1 MKGSD
6 RLRIWHEHDEMR
18 SDQGLRRRG
27 DRGQSGAEYAAMV
40 GVVSLV
46 VAGIVGL
53 SVPADEATGLKSA
66 VCRILHPLSGAEA
79 CSSGDYAG
87 DGDGDGGDG
96 GDDGGGGPDDPFVPN
111 GDPFEPAK
119 CLLSQDQTKATVVI
133 QVAFI
138 KISSSET
145 VKLQQWSDGTV
156 TLERVNE
163 TSGGVTASI
172 SAGIPGLKDWGGS
185 ASLSGSYLKG
195 SGNGGQWLFNGNK
208 SGDPQAD
215 LAANLEDAQ
224 KFAAYLKAN
233 DGCKFQSG
241 YNPGAAMGACQQDA
255 ASKKPD
261 LDPELA
267 PDVDITKTSTEASG
281 GVSFG
286 KTFKSNGKS
295 GKDTKGGKDGKG
307 ADGPKDLGS
316 ISFEGLSGAMTEDV
330 VVMRAKTGPDAGK
343 ITFVYTFSVSGTAGG
358 VAQAK
363 GSRMQQVAVTY
374 DAAAYD
380 QEEKDGKPHHP
391 QKLTITTSQESGDGP
406 GIQTGAGANAGP
418 VTIDVGG
425 GGGTVQSKIHT
436 ESAEV
441 TLDNDTDSTAVEDWL
456 RGRGDA
462 PASNPLPTPSDAAEA
477 LDDDAGPIE
486 RLMHDKGKLSR
497 LDYNANTDWWNA
509 SLGIGFGISAGQ
521 VSLGFKLFGIDI
533 THESK
538 EQTITGDPTYAT
550 GPKSG
555 GARPWVEW
563 KNCTRTKPIPT

>member
-1 MKGSD
+1 M
-6 RLRIWHEHDEMR
+6 RRWHAHDHILGPPPR
-18 SDQGLRRRG
+18 RDQ
-27 DRGQSGAEYAAMV
+27 GQSGAEYAAMV

-46 VAGIVGL
+46 VAAIVGL
-53 SVPADEATGLKSA
+53 SVPTDEATGLKSA

-79 CSSGDYAG
+79 CSSGDYTG
-87 DGDGDGGDG
+87 GGDGDGGDG
-96 GDDGGGGPDDPFVPN
+96 GGGPGDPFVPN

-119 CLLSQDQTKATVVI
+119 CLLSQDQTKTTVVI
-133 QVAFI
+133 QILFI

-156 TLERVNE
+156 TLERVTE
-163 TSGGVTASI
+163 SGGGVTASI

-185 ASLSGSYLKG
+185 ASLSGSYVKG
-195 SGNGGQWLFNGNK
+195 SGSGGQWLFNGNK

-224 KFAAYLKAN
+224 QFTEYLKAQGECN
-233 DGCKFQSG
+233 SRPAGPRSSELGMICG
-241 YNPGAAMGACQQDA
+241 YHAGK
-255 ASKKPD
+255 KKPD
-261 LDPELA
+261 LEPEKA

-307 ADGPKDLGS
+307 ADGPKDLGN

-425 GGGTVQSKIHT
+425 GGGTVNSQIHT

-456 RGRGDA
+456 RGRGDT

-486 RLMHDKGKLSR
+486 RLLHDKGKLTR

-533 THESK
+533 THEEK
-538 EQTITGDPTYAT
+538 NQTITGDPTYAT
-550 GPKSG
+550 GPQSG

>member
-1 MKGSD
+1 MKGAE
-6 RLRIWHEHDEMR
+6 RFRRWHAHDHIPGSPSQR
-18 SDQGLRRRG
+18 
-27 DRGQSGAEYAAMV
+27 DRGQSGTEYAAMV

-46 VAGIVGL
+46 VAAIVGL

-87 DGDGDGGDG
+87 DDGGGDG
-96 GDDGGGGPDDPFVPN
+96 GGGGPGEDPFVPN

-119 CLLSQDQTKATVVI
+119 CLLSQDQTKTTVVI
-133 QVAFI
+133 QILFI

-156 TLERVNE
+156 TLERVTE
-163 TSGGVTASI
+163 SGAGVTASI

-185 ASLSGSYLKG
+185 ASLSGSYVKG
-195 SGNGGQWLFNGNK
+195 SGSGGQWLFSGNK
-208 SGDPQAD
+208 TGDPQAD

-224 KFAAYLKAN
+224 QFTEYLKAQGKCN
-233 DGCKFQSG
+233 SSTGRSELQMICG
-241 YNPGAAMGACQQDA
+241 YHAGK
-255 ASKKPD
+255 KKPD
-261 LDPELA
+261 LEPERA

-286 KTFKSNGKS
+286 KSFKSNGKG

-316 ISFEGLSGAMTEDV
+316 VSFEGLSGAMTEDV

-380 QEEKDGKPHHP
+380 QEEKNGDPHHP

-406 GIQTGAGANAGP
+406 GFQAGAGANAGP

-425 GGGTVQSKIHT
+425 GGGTVNSQIHT

-441 TLDNDTDSTAVEDWL
+441 TLDNDGDSTAVEDWL

-486 RLMHDKGKLSR
+486 RLLHDKGKLTR
-497 LDYNANTDWWNA
+497 LDYKANTDWWNA

-533 THESK
+533 THEEK
-538 EQTITGDPTYAT
+538 TQTITGDPTYAT

>member
-1 MKGSD
+1 
-6 RLRIWHEHDEMR
+6 MR
-18 SDQGLRRRG
+18 SGQGLRRRG

-224 KFAAYLKAN
+224 KFAAYLRAN

-295 GKDTKGGKDGKG
+295 GKDTKG
-307 ADGPKDLGS
+307 
-316 ISFEGLSGAMTEDV
+316 
-330 VVMRAKTGPDAGK
+330 
-343 ITFVYTFSVSGTAGG
+343 
-358 VAQAK
+358 
-363 GSRMQQVAVTY
+363 
-374 DAAAYD
+374 
-380 QEEKDGKPHHP
+380 
-391 QKLTITTSQESGDGP
+391 
-406 GIQTGAGANAGP
+406 
-418 VTIDVGG
+418 
-425 GGGTVQSKIHT
+425 
-436 ESAEV
+436 
-441 TLDNDTDSTAVEDWL
+441 
-456 RGRGDA
+456 
-462 PASNPLPTPSDAAEA
+462 
-477 LDDDAGPIE
+477 
-486 RLMHDKGKLSR
+486 
-497 LDYNANTDWWNA
+497 
-509 SLGIGFGISAGQ
+509 
-521 VSLGFKLFGIDI
+521 
-533 THESK
+533 
-538 EQTITGDPTYAT
+538 
-550 GPKSG
+550 
-555 GARPWVEW
+555 
-563 KNCTRTKPIPT
+563 

>member
-1 MKGSD
+1 
-6 RLRIWHEHDEMR
+6 
-18 SDQGLRRRG
+18 
-27 DRGQSGAEYAAMV
+27 MV

-46 VAGIVGL
+46 VAAIVGL
-53 SVPADEATGLKSA
+53 SVPADTATGLKSA

-87 DGDGDGGDG
+87 DDGGGGDG
-96 GDDGGGGPDDPFVPN
+96 GGGGGPDDPFVPN

-119 CLLSQDQTKATVVI
+119 CLLSQDQTKTTVVI
-133 QVAFI
+133 QILFI

-156 TLERVNE
+156 TLERVTE
-163 TSGGVTASI
+163 TGGGVTASI
-172 SAGIPGLKDWGGS
+172 SVGIPGLKDWGGS
-185 ASLSGSYLKG
+185 ASLSGSYVKG
-195 SGNGGQWLFNGNK
+195 SGSGGQWLFNGNK

-224 KFAAYLKAN
+224 KFTEYLKAQGECN
-233 DGCKFQSG
+233 SRPAGPRSSELGMICG
-241 YNPGAAMGACQQDA
+241 YHANK
-255 ASKKPD
+255 KKPD
-261 LDPELA
+261 LDPERA
-267 PDVDITKTSTEASG
+267 PDVDITKTSVEASG

-286 KTFKSNGKS
+286 KTFKGNGKS

-316 ISFEGLSGAMTEDV
+316 ISFEGLSGSMTEDV

-343 ITFVYTFSVSGTAGG
+343 ITFVYTFSVSGTAGAVG
-358 VAQAK
+358 QAK

-380 QEEKDGKPHHP
+380 QEEKDGKPHRP

-425 GGGTVQSKIHT
+425 GGGTINSQIHT

-456 RGRGDA
+456 RGRGDT

-486 RLMHDKGKLSR
+486 RLLHDKGKLTR
-497 LDYNANTDWWNA
+497 LDYEANTDWWNA

-521 VSLGFKLFGIDI
+521 LTLGFKLFGIDI
-533 THESK
+533 THEEK
-538 EQTITGDPTYAT
+538 NQTITGDPTYAK
-550 GPKSG
+550 GPQSG

-563 KNCTRTKPIPT
+563 KNCTRTTPIPT

>member
-1 MKGSD
+1 MKDAG
-6 RLRIWHEHDEMR
+6 RFHGWFGPRHGNGRGR
-18 SDQGLRRRG
+18 S

-46 VAGIVGL
+46 VAAIVGL

-87 DGDGDGGDG
+87 DGSDGGNGDGGDG
-96 GDDGGGGPDDPFVPN
+96 DNGGGGDPFVPN
-111 GDPFEPAK
+111 GDPFEPAR
-119 CLLSQDQTKATVVI
+119 CLLSQDQTKDTVVI

-138 KISSSET
+138 KISTSET

-156 TLERVNE
+156 TLERVTE
-163 TSGGVTASI
+163 TGGGVTASI

-185 ASLSGSYLKG
+185 AKLSGTFLAG

-233 DGCKFQSG
+233 DGCRYQSG
-241 YNPGAAMGACQQDA
+241 YNPGAAMGACSQDA

-261 LDPELA
+261 LEPELA

-281 GVSFG
+281 NVSFG
-286 KTFKSNGKS
+286 GKFKSNGK
-295 GKDTKGGKDGKG
+295 GGKDSGKS
-307 ADGPKDLGS
+307 DGPKDLGK
-316 ISFEGLSGAMTEDV
+316 ISGEVLSGTMTEDV
-330 VVMRAKTGPDAGK
+330 VVMRSHSGPNAGK
-343 ITFVYTFSVSGTAGG
+343 ITFIYTFTVKGSAGLGG
-358 VAQAK
+358 VATGEK
-363 GSRMQQVAVTY
+363 MQQVSVTY

-380 QEEKDGKPHHP
+380 QEEADGAAHHP
-391 QKLTITTSQESGDGP
+391 EKLLITTSQEAGDGT
-406 GIQTGAGANAGP
+406 GIKVEGGANAGP

-425 GGGTVQSKIHT
+425 GGGSTKSQIHT
-436 ESAEV
+436 ESAELV
-441 TLDNDTDSTAVEDWL
+441 LDNDSDSTTVEDWL

-462 PASNPLPTPSDAAEA
+462 PASNPLPSPSDAAEVP
-477 LDDDAGPIE
+477 DSDAGPVE
-486 RLMHDKGKLSR
+486 RLLHDKGKLSR

-521 VSLGFKLFGIDI
+521 FTLGFKLFGIEI
-533 THESK
+533 THEGK
-538 EQTITGDPTYAT
+538 EQTITGNPTYAT

-563 KNCTRTKPIPT
+563 KNCTQTKPIPT

>member
-1 MKGSD
+1 MKDAGRFHSWYG
-6 RLRIWHEHDEMR
+6 RGRGR
-18 SDQGLRRRG
+18 S
-27 DRGQSGAEYAAMV
+27 DRGQGGAEYAAMV

-46 VAGIVGL
+46 VAAIVGL

-87 DGDGDGGDG
+87 DGGDGSDGGDG
-96 GDDGGGGPDDPFVPN
+96 GNGGGGPGDPFVPN
-111 GDPFEPAK
+111 GDPFEPAR
-119 CLLSQDQTKATVVI
+119 CLLSQDQTKDTVVI
-133 QVAFI
+133 QVVFI
-138 KISSSET
+138 KISTSET

-156 TLERVNE
+156 TLERVTE
-163 TSGGVTASI
+163 TGGGVTASI

-185 ASLSGSYLKG
+185 AKLSGTYLAG
-195 SGNGGQWLFNGNK
+195 SGSGGQWLFNGNK

-233 DGCKFQSG
+233 DGCRYQSG

-261 LDPELA
+261 LEPELA

-281 GVSFG
+281 SVSFG
-286 KTFKSNGKS
+286 GKFT
-295 GKDTKGGKDGKG
+295 GGKGGK
-307 ADGPKDLGS
+307 
-316 ISFEGLSGAMTEDV
+316 FSGELASGTMTEDV
-330 VVMRAKTGPDAGK
+330 VVMRSHSGPNAGK
-343 ITFVYTFSVSGTAGG
+343 ITFIYTFTVKGSAGALG
-358 VAQAK
+358 VATGEK
-363 GSRMQQVAVTY
+363 MQQVSVTY

-380 QEEKDGKPHHP
+380 EEEKNGDPHHP
-391 QKLTITTSQESGDGP
+391 EKLLITTSQEAGEG
-406 GIQTGAGANAGP
+406 TGVKVEGGANAGPLP

-425 GGGTVQSKIHT
+425 GGGNTKSQIHT
-436 ESAEV
+436 ESAELV
-441 TLDNDTDSTAVEDWL
+441 LDNDTDSTTVEDWL
-456 RGRGDA
+456 RGDGD
-462 PASNPLPTPSDAAEA
+462 PASNPLPTPSDAAEVPGS
-477 LDDDAGPIE
+477 DASPLE
-486 RLMHDKGKLSR
+486 RLLHDKGKLSR

-509 SLGIGFGISAGQ
+509 SLGIGFGLSAGQ
-521 VSLGFKLFGIDI
+521 VSLGFKLFGIEI

-538 EQTITGDPTYAT
+538 GQTITGNPTYAT

-563 KNCTRTKPIPT
+563 KNCTQTKPIPT

>member
-1 MKGSD
+1 MKDAG
-6 RLRIWHEHDEMR
+6 RLHSWYGRGRGIA
-18 SDQGLRRRG
+18 QGHGTVQGHGMGRGRGRG

-87 DGDGDGGDG
+87 DGSDGGDG
-96 GDDGGGGPDDPFVPN
+96 DNGGGGGPGDPFVPN
-111 GDPFEPAK
+111 GDPFEPAR
-119 CLLSQDQTKATVVI
+119 CLLSQDQTKDTVVI
-133 QVAFI
+133 QVVFI

-185 ASLSGSYLKG
+185 AKLSGTYLAG
-195 SGNGGQWLFNGNK
+195 SGSGGQWLFNGHK

-224 KFAAYLKAN
+224 KFAAYLRAN
-233 DGCKFQSG
+233 DGCKYQSG

-255 ASKKPD
+255 ATKKPD
-261 LDPELA
+261 LAPELA

-281 GVSFG
+281 SVSFG
-286 KTFKSNGKS
+286 GKFT
-295 GKDTKGGKDGKG
+295 GGKGGK
-307 ADGPKDLGS
+307 
-316 ISFEGLSGAMTEDV
+316 FSGELASGTMTEDV
-330 VVMRAKTGPDAGK
+330 VVMRSHSGPNAGK
-343 ITFVYTFSVSGTAGG
+343 ITFIYTFTVKGTAGALG
-358 VAQAK
+358 VATGEK
-363 GSRMQQVAVTY
+363 MQQVSVTY

-380 QEEKDGKPHHP
+380 QEEADGAAHHP
-391 QKLTITTSQESGDGP
+391 EKLLITTSQEAGEGV
-406 GIQTGAGANAGP
+406 GGKAEAGANAGP

-425 GGGTVQSKIHT
+425 GGGSTESRIHT
-436 ESAEV
+436 ESAELL
-441 TLDNDTDSTAVEDWL
+441 LDNDADSTTVEDWL
-456 RGRGDA
+456 RGNGD
-462 PASNPLPTPSDAAEA
+462 PASNPLPSPSDAAEVP
-477 LDDDAGPIE
+477 DDDASPLE
-486 RLMHDKGKLSR
+486 RLLHDKGKLSR
-497 LDYNANTDWWNA
+497 LDYKANTDWWNA
-509 SLGIGFGISAGQ
+509 SLGIGFGLSAGQ
-521 VSLGFKLFGIDI
+521 VSLGFKLFGIEI

-538 EQTITGDPTYAT
+538 GQTITGDPTYAT
-550 GPKSG
+550 GPKNG

-563 KNCTRTKPIPT
+563 KNCTQTKPIPT

>member
-1 MKGSD
+1 M
-6 RLRIWHEHDEMR
+6 
-18 SDQGLRRRG
+18 
-27 DRGQSGAEYAAMV
+27 
-40 GVVSLV
+40 SLV

-87 DGDGDGGDG
+87 GGDGDGGGG
-96 GDDGGGGPDDPFVPN
+96 GDSGGGGGDPFVPN
-111 GDPFEPAK
+111 GDPFEPAR
-119 CLLSQDQTKATVVI
+119 CLLSQDQTKDTVVI
-133 QVAFI
+133 QVVFI

-172 SAGIPGLKDWGGS
+172 SAGIPGLKEWGGS
-185 ASLSGSYLKG
+185 AKLSGTYLAG

-255 ASKKPD
+255 ATKKPD
-261 LDPELA
+261 LGPELA

-281 GVSFG
+281 SVSFG
-286 KTFKSNGKS
+286 GKFT
-295 GKDTKGGKDGKG
+295 GGKGGK
-307 ADGPKDLGS
+307 
-316 ISFEGLSGAMTEDV
+316 FSGEPASGTMTEDV
-330 VVMRAKTGPDAGK
+330 VVMRSHSGPNAGK
-343 ITFVYTFSVSGTAGG
+343 ITFIYTFTVKGTAGALG
-358 VAQAK
+358 VAT
-363 GSRMQQVAVTY
+363 GERMQQVSVTY

-380 QEEKDGKPHHP
+380 QEEADGAAHHP
-391 QKLTITTSQESGDGP
+391 EKLLITTSQEAGEGV
-406 GIQTGAGANAGP
+406 GGKVEAGANAGP

-425 GGGTVQSKIHT
+425 GGGSTESRIHT
-436 ESAEV
+436 ESAELI
-441 TLDNDTDSTAVEDWL
+441 LDNDDDSTTVEDWL
-456 RGRGDA
+456 RGNGD
-462 PASNPLPTPSDAAEA
+462 PAGNPLPSPTDAAEVPGP
-477 LDDDAGPIE
+477 DASPLE
-486 RLMHDKGKLSR
+486 RLLHDKGKLSR
-497 LDYNANTDWWNA
+497 LDYEANTDWWNA
-509 SLGIGFGISAGQ
+509 SLGIGFGLSAGQ
-521 VSLGFKLFGIDI
+521 VSLGFKLFGIEL

-550 GPKSG
+550 GPKNG

>member
-1 MKGSD
+1 MKGAE
-6 RLRIWHEHDEMR
+6 RFRRWHAHDHIPGAPSQR
-18 SDQGLRRRG
+18 

-46 VAGIVGL
+46 VAAIVGL

-79 CSSGDYAG
+79 CSSGDYA
-87 DGDGDGGDG
+87 DGGDGG
-96 GDDGGGGPDDPFVPN
+96 GDDGGGGDGGDDPFVPN

-119 CLLSQDQTKATVVI
+119 CLLSQDQTKDTVVI

-138 KISSSET
+138 KISTSET

-156 TLERVNE
+156 TLERVTE
-163 TSGGVTASI
+163 TGGGVTASI

-185 ASLSGSYLKG
+185 ASLSGSYMAG

-233 DGCKFQSG
+233 DGCRYQSG
-241 YNPGAAMGACQQDA
+241 YNPGAAMGACSQDA

-261 LDPELA
+261 LEPELA
-267 PDVDITKTSTEASG
+267 PDVDITKTSTEVSG

-286 KTFKSNGKS
+286 KSFKSNGKG

-316 ISFEGLSGAMTEDV
+316 VSFEGLSGAMTEDV

-380 QEEKDGKPHHP
+380 QEEENGDPHHP

-406 GIQTGAGANAGP
+406 GFQAGAGANAGP

-425 GGGTVQSKIHT
+425 GGGTVNSQIHT

-441 TLDNDTDSTAVEDWL
+441 TLDNDGDSTAVEDWL

-486 RLMHDKGKLSR
+486 RLLHDKGKLTR
-497 LDYNANTDWWNA
+497 LDYKANTDWWNA

-533 THESK
+533 THEEK
-538 EQTITGDPTYAT
+538 NQTITGDPTYAT

>member
-1 MKGSD
+1 M
-6 RLRIWHEHDEMR
+6 RRWHAHDHILGPPPR
-18 SDQGLRRRG
+18 RDQ
-27 DRGQSGAEYAAMV
+27 GQSGAEYAAMV

-46 VAGIVGL
+46 VAAIVGL
-53 SVPADEATGLKSA
+53 SVPTDEATGLKSA

-79 CSSGDYAG
+79 CSSGDYTG
-87 DGDGDGGDG
+87 GGDGDGGDG
-96 GDDGGGGPDDPFVPN
+96 GGGPGDPFVPN

-119 CLLSQDQTKATVVI
+119 CLLSQDQTKTTVVI
-133 QVAFI
+133 QILFI

-156 TLERVNE
+156 TLERVTE
-163 TSGGVTASI
+163 SGGGVTASI

-185 ASLSGSYLKG
+185 ASLSGSYVKG
-195 SGNGGQWLFNGNK
+195 SGSGGQWLFNGNK

-224 KFAAYLKAN
+224 QFTEYLKAQDKCN
-233 DGCKFQSG
+233 SRPAGPRSSELGMICG
-241 YNPGAAMGACQQDA
+241 YHAGK
-255 ASKKPD
+255 KKPD
-261 LDPELA
+261 LEPEKA

-307 ADGPKDLGS
+307 ADGPKDLGN

-425 GGGTVQSKIHT
+425 GGGTVNSQIHT

-456 RGRGDA
+456 RGRGDT

-486 RLMHDKGKLSR
+486 RLLHDKGKLSR

-533 THESK
+533 THEEK
-538 EQTITGDPTYAT
+538 NQTITGDPTYAT
-550 GPKSG
+550 GPQSG

>member
-1 MKGSD
+1 
-6 RLRIWHEHDEMR
+6 
-18 SDQGLRRRG
+18 
-27 DRGQSGAEYAAMV
+27 AA
-40 GVVSLV
+40 
-46 VAGIVGL
+46 IVGL
-53 SVPADEATGLKSA
+53 SVPADTATGLKSA

-87 DGDGDGGDG
+87 DDGGGGDGD
-96 GDDGGGGPDDPFVPN
+96 GGGPDDPFVPN

-119 CLLSQDQTKATVVI
+119 CLLSQDQTKTTVVI
-133 QVAFI
+133 QILFI

-156 TLERVNE
+156 TLERVTE
-163 TSGGVTASI
+163 TGGGVTASI

-185 ASLSGSYLKG
+185 ASLSGSYVKG
-195 SGNGGQWLFNGNK
+195 SGSGGQWLFNGNK

-224 KFAAYLKAN
+224 KFTEYLKAQGECN
-233 DGCKFQSG
+233 SRPAGPRSSELGMICG
-241 YNPGAAMGACQQDA
+241 YHANK
-255 ASKKPD
+255 KKPD
-261 LDPELA
+261 LDPERA
-267 PDVDITKTSTEASG
+267 PDVDITKTSVEASG

-286 KTFKSNGKS
+286 KTFKGNGKS
-295 GKDTKGGKDGKG
+295 GKDTKGGKDGKD

-316 ISFEGLSGAMTEDV
+316 ISFEGLSGSMTEDV

-343 ITFVYTFSVSGTAGG
+343 ITFVYTFSVSGTAGAVG
-358 VAQAK
+358 QAK

-380 QEEKDGKPHHP
+380 QEEKDGKPHRP

-425 GGGTVQSKIHT
+425 GGGTINSQIHT

-456 RGRGDA
+456 RGRGDT

-486 RLMHDKGKLSR
+486 RLLHDKGKLTR
-497 LDYNANTDWWNA
+497 LDYEANTDWWNA

-521 VSLGFKLFGIDI
+521 LTLGFKLFGIDI
-533 THESK
+533 THEEK
-538 EQTITGDPTYAT
+538 NQTITGDPTYAK
-550 GPKSG
+550 GPQSG

-563 KNCTRTKPIPT
+563 KNCTRTTPIPT